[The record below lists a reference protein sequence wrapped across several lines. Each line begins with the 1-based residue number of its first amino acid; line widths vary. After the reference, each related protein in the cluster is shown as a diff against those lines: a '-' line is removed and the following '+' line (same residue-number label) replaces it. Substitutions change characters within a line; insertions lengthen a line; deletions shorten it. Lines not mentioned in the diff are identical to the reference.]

1 MFRPM
6 FRVVAVAM
14 VLFAFT
20 ASMAPAYA
28 APRDGD
34 RAVVKADSGWFQAA
48 LAWMSEVIY
57 GETPAPGSSKVKA
70 PKTTTMNGSCIDPF
84 GRFCP

>member
-20 ASMAPAYA
+20 ASLAPAYA
-28 APRDGD
+28 APRDGG
-34 RAVVKADSGWFQAA
+34 RAVVQGEGSWVQAA

-57 GETPAPGSSKVKA
+57 GETPAPKSPRTKA
-70 PKTTTMNGSCIDPF
+70 PKTTKLNGSCIDPF
-84 GRFCP
+84 GRCA

>member
-28 APRDGD
+28 APRDVD
-34 RAVVKADSGWFQAA
+34 RAAVKADSGWFQAA
-48 LAWMSEVIY
+48 FAWTSDVIF
-57 GETPAPGSSKVKA
+57 GETPAPRSPRVKA
-70 PKTTTMNGSCIDPF
+70 PKTTKLNGPCVDPF
-84 GRFCP
+84 GRCT